1 MPIMATVLLVEDH
14 ADSSALIA
22 LLLRKR
28 SHSVHAAAN
37 GEEALK
43 LLMNGIT
50 PDVVLLDLQMPVMD
64 GLSFL
69 DNFRAFVQFQHVPVV
84 VISASSTYS
93 VSELLAYGVTA
104 VLTKAKVNL
113 IALADSIDRLD
124 RVRMRSIPMPIAQP
138 LQPMVSLPA

>member
-1 MPIMATVLLVEDH
+1 MANVLLIEDH

-28 SHSVHAAAN
+28 LHSVHIAAN
-37 GEEALK
+37 GEDALR
-43 LLMNGIT
+43 LLLDGLS

-64 GLSFL
+64 GLTFL
-69 DNFRAFVQFQHVPVV
+69 DNFRAFMQFQRVPVI
-84 VISASSTYS
+84 VISASSGS
-93 VSELLAYGVTA
+93 SLEELQAYGVTA

-124 RVRMRSIPMPIAQP
+124 RMLPRSTTITMAMPEP
-138 LQPMVSLPA
+138 LHAAMPA